1 MDKSRAYSNIV
12 ERLGNNTYKKNTK
25 QQKANRRYLER
36 TRRRL
41 QKRNTATIKYKR
53 GHNHKLEKI
62 NALLHALDKL
72 SAPSPSPSSTLP
84 YSISPSPTTPTNEAW
99 INETLAQGDCF
110 YSSLYRAS
118 KERGLLP
125 IIAGNLGINVFSE
138 SKFIKSFRA
147 LIASEVK
154 AGRLPNSTDQHGK
167 KEDTYDILA
176 GMGSDLGAAIAYG
189 NVFPD
194 WFVKSF
200 RKGVGTRKQFQ
211 NTFAKYAKQRKQYVS
226 EIEVDITKSLLKDK
240 CGILLEIT
248 GLTKAIVEKQKDGMP
263 LLTFYNAYGGHYEY
277 YTFEQKC
284 PTRGKKRNTATRRC
298 S

>member
-1 MDKSRAYSNIV
+1 M
-12 ERLGNNTYKKNTK
+12 
-25 QQKANRRYLER
+25 
-36 TRRRL
+36 
-41 QKRNTATIKYKR
+41 
-53 GHNHKLEKI
+53 
-62 NALLHALDKL
+62 
-72 SAPSPSPSSTLP
+72 
-84 YSISPSPTTPTNEAW
+84 
-99 INETLAQGDCF
+99 
-110 YSSLYRAS
+110 
-118 KERGLLP
+118 
-125 IIAGNLGINVFSE
+125 AGNLGINIFSE
-138 SKFIKSFRA
+138 AKFIKSFRA

-167 KEDTYDILA
+167 KEDTYNILA

-211 NTFAKYAKQRKQYVS
+211 TTFAKYAKQRKQYVS